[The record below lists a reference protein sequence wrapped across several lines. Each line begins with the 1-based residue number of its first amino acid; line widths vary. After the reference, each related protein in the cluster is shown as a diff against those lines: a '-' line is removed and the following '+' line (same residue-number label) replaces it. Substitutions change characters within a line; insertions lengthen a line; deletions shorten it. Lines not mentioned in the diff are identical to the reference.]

1 MKKRQLSSTERPEHP
16 PPYRALQLKDQVTV
30 ILQLSSYLNEGIICK
45 ISPSMLPGTLKA
57 LLTLYVGPRN
67 FGKSAQLRET
77 PHTLLMLSS
86 SLKRALFQV
95 SSLFLIAID

>member
-1 MKKRQLSSTERPEHP
+1 
-16 PPYRALQLKDQVTV
+16 
-30 ILQLSSYLNEGIICK
+30 
-45 ISPSMLPGTLKA
+45 MLPGTLKA